1 MLQVAALLQSVQL
14 GINCQ
19 VFHKI
24 FSRVVCVRI
33 LNSQKHHIAIFVCS
47 AGDTS
52 VPGLGGLGGNS
63 IIPLI
68 TNLQA
73 SLKAPSGSP
82 QPSSSSF
89 QPSQDLQTL
98 TQSTSFNDHTVP
110 IENVGSAQ
118 TNSVNEN
125 NSSLQVRKEVTQ
137 TRIINYVFLVI
148 DFLKLYTILEAVNR

>member
-1 MLQVAALLQSVQL
+1 MLQAAALLQSVQQW
-14 GINCQ
+14 INCQ
-19 VFHKI
+19 VFRNI

-33 LNSQKHHIAIFVCS
+33 LNSRKHHIAIFVFC

-82 QPSSSSF
+82 QPSPSF
-89 QPSQDLQTL
+89 QALA
-98 TQSTSFNDHTVP
+98 QSTSFNNHKLPVE
-110 IENVGSAQ
+110 IVGSTQ
-118 TNSVNEN
+118 TSSVNEN

-148 DFLKLYTILEAVNR
+148 DFKNCTISEAVNRWSRWM